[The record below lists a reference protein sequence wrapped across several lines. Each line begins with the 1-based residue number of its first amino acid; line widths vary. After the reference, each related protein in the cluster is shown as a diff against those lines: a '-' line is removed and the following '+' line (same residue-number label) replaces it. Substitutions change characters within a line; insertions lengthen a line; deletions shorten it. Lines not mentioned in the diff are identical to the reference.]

1 MKNTRNILLLVNIAF
16 LFVNVFYILNPQIPK
31 PKEIIDVCSNN
42 IFKVVVIFGAY
53 FVASYSIA
61 LAIQMCVA
69 VLFIDFDYKST
80 R

>member
-1 MKNTRNILLLVNIAF
+1 MINTILLANVAF
-16 LFVNVFYILNPQIPK
+16 LIVNVFYILNPRIPK
-31 PKEIIDVCSNN
+31 PKEVIDLCTNN
-42 IFKVVVIFGAY
+42 IFKVAVIFGAY

-61 LAIQMCVA
+61 LAIQLCVA